1 MLNVFS
7 SQRNVLNNPWFLML
21 SDRQVWNILTT
32 YVDVTYIW
40 KTWKA
45 EISLF
50 LYRNAIFIH
59 VNTIVEYLQIYL
71 SIAFFQIFKGSLNAV
86 FLSWSH
92 DPCSVPCLLDF
103 YCCLEIAVWGKG
115 QSCPVMQEPHSHL
128 EAL

>member
-1 MLNVFS
+1 
-7 SQRNVLNNPWFLML
+7 ML

-32 YVDVTYIW
+32 HVDVTYIW
-40 KTWKA
+40 KTRKA

-86 FLSWSH
+86 FLS
-92 DPCSVPCLLDF
+92 
-103 YCCLEIAVWGKG
+103 
-115 QSCPVMQEPHSHL
+115 
-128 EAL
+128 